1 MAPKSPGSWSEISC
15 IVSQI
20 QPIQSNLSRFK
31 VIHNLL
37 VCYHIELTYSR
48 CCTQVCNSRTHPM
61 RVKKFLNPKK
71 RPGANV
77 IKLFCPRFTN
87 FHVKLEQGILRGKYH
102 CTIDLLFDWFG
113 IGCTTTDNFGFY
125 LQNRLIQTSQT
136 GGQTY
141 SDTYPFSIPWLEC
154 LSPVSF

>member
-20 QPIQSNLSRFK
+20 QRIQSNLSRFK

-77 IKLFCPRFTN
+77 IKLFCP
-87 FHVKLEQGILRGKYH
+87 
-102 CTIDLLFDWFG
+102 
-113 IGCTTTDNFGFY
+113 
-125 LQNRLIQTSQT
+125 
-136 GGQTY
+136 
-141 SDTYPFSIPWLEC
+141 
-154 LSPVSF
+154 